1 MKYNNT
7 HKITTT
13 IHTTKSATVNTQ
25 DHLRLAAAIHTS
37 KIRILPNEQ
46 KVQSKAE
53 NPKQFL
59 IIVYF
64 ALINSHPASFT
75 LLQFSSF
82 YLTLLHSATHH
93 VR

>member
-13 IHTTKSATVNTQ
+13 IQQITTTIQKTNQQQLPQ
-25 DHLRLAAAIHTS
+25 DHLRLATINTR

-46 KVQSKAE
+46 KIIIQSKAE

-64 ALINSHPASFT
+64 AVINSHPFFIHFT
-75 LLQFSSF
+75 SL
-82 YLTLLHSATHH
+82 
-93 VR
+93 

>member
-13 IHTTKSATVNTQ
+13 IQTTNQQQLSTRPPKLAT
-25 DHLRLAAAIHTS
+25 IHTR

-46 KVQSKAE
+46 KVIIQSKAE
-53 NPKQFL
+53 NPKHFV

-64 ALINSHPASFT
+64 AVINSQLASFT
-75 LLQFSSF
+75 ILNF
-82 YLTLLHSATHH
+82 
-93 VR
+93 V